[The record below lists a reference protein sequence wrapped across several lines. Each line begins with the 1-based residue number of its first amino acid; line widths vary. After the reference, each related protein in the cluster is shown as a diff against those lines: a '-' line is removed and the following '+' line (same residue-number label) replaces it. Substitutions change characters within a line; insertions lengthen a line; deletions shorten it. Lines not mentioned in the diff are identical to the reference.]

1 MRRGASGRFVSTSG
15 LQRLRPPEGS
25 AYEIY
30 VVTASY
36 EPITALMEWHRLCKR
51 PGPNRTRDTYLG
63 MLMPVMG
70 HLQKNNLAWNS
81 EPGAVRQYLKDF
93 LIDRVGCQVEPGEE
107 LEGYRVAVTEVSPLS
122 QSGLGVLLAALG
134 SFYRIMRANKYYA
147 YHNPMTSELLESLRR
162 EHLKQV
168 ENVGAPDHAGIRGE
182 SWEESMLYPIAFF
195 RHQSRAEWVPAIAL
209 EPYETRQ
216 RMWAALEFMIRHAPS
231 QRDKVVLLLL
241 KHTGGRL
248 HEVLGLSAG
257 GYRKAIDPCSAFTV
271 RKGSRG
277 CEDKRVYFSDRVEAE
292 LSEYVAGERSK
303 LDGSGRKAISQLGD
317 KERIF
322 ITPKREAYQ
331 DSAFRYHWNRNMG
344 AAAKRFG
351 VRFTPH
357 AVRHL
362 FVTEF
367 MKWIREEEAPNDPER
382 QRFLLRGL
390 QTIMGWRNGRTIVI
404 YNHTFAMQDA
414 VRVVHAFQQRI
425 ELPFTASGAPLM
437 QEVAASAG
445 LITVTVPE
453 DFGATARTKFTA
465 LWEGIE

>member
-1 MRRGASGRFVSTSG
+1 MKRGTSGRFVSTSG
-15 LQRLRPPEGS
+15 LQRLRPPDGS

-30 VVTASY
+30 LVTAAY
-36 EPITALMEWHRLCKR
+36 EPITPLMEWHRLSKR

-70 HLQKNNLAWNS
+70 YLCKNNLAWNS
-81 EPGAVRQYLKDF
+81 EPDAMRHHLKDF
-93 LIDRVGCQVEPGEE
+93 LIDRVGCQVEPDDE
-107 LEGYRVAVTEVSPLS
+107 LEGYRVAVTAASPLS
-122 QSGLGVLLAALG
+122 QSGLGVLLAALR
-134 SFYRIMRANKYYA
+134 SFYHIMRANKYYA

-182 SWEESMLYPIAFF
+182 SWEESKLYPTAFF
-195 RHQSRAEWVPAIAL
+195 RHQSRTEWVPAVAL
-209 EPYETRQ
+209 EPCETRQ
-216 RMWAALEFMIRHAPS
+216 RMWAALDFMIRHASS

-277 CEDKRVYFSDRVEAE
+277 CEDKRVYFSDKVEAE
-292 LSEYVAGERSK
+292 LCDYVAGERAK
-303 LDGSGRKAISQLGD
+303 HDATGRTAISQLGD
-317 KERIF
+317 KEHIL
-322 ITPKREAYQ
+322 ITPKCDAYQ
-331 DSAFRYHWNRNMG
+331 DSAFRYHWNRYMKV
-344 AAAKRFG
+344 AAKRFG

-367 MKWIREEEAPNDPER
+367 IKWTRDEEAPTDPER

-390 QTIMGWRNGRTIVI
+390 QTIMGWRNGRTIDI
-404 YNHTFAMQDA
+404 YNHTFATHEA
-414 VRVVHAFQQRI
+414 VRIVHAFQQRI
-425 ELPFTASGAPLM
+425 ERPFTPSGAPLM
-437 QEVAASAG
+437 HEVAESAG

-453 DFGATARTKFTA
+453 DCGATARTKFTA
-465 LWEGIE
+465 LWEDIE